1 LEAPRERERVED
13 GERGGREKGRERRDR
28 EREREREREGEGD
41 KEARDEEVRGLQ
53 RSRDRLGARG
63 LERRR
68 KRSDI
73 GRTEVSPRENGRS
86 VVPSPIR

>member
-1 LEAPRERERVED
+1 MDKE
-13 GERGGREKGRERRDR
+13 ERGRRVRWLNGGRNGS
-28 EREREREREGEGD
+28 
-41 KEARDEEVRGLQ
+41 EARR
-53 RSRDRLGARG
+53 

-86 VVPSPIR
+86 VVSSPIR